1 MGCVSGRHRFVPLR
15 ASGGGFLMPYCATG
29 TNSYVLND
37 IKSYPPLR
45 TFFSQLSLY
54 FTLA

>member
-1 MGCVSGRHRFVPLR
+1 MPLR
-15 ASGGGFLMPYCATG
+15 ASGDGFLMPYCATG